1 MFNMANTEYYCVIR
15 KISWTVLELKNN
27 QLLITEPQIIIE
39 KYDVYTNVI
48 FKFCLTVVYILYKSL
63 KKIRY
68 EYLIFTWHVDLSHT
82 AYDMINNEIKFIDL
96 KIKFNDKNEFIMI
109 K

>member
-1 MFNMANTEYYCVIR
+1 M
-15 KISWTVLELKNN
+15 LKGR
-27 QLLITEPQIIIE
+27 LHIIQ
-39 KYDVYTNVI
+39 
-48 FKFCLTVVYILYKSL
+48 KF

-68 EYLIFTWHVDLSHT
+68 EYLIFTSHVDLSHT
-82 AYDMINNEIKFIDL
+82 AYVMINNEIKFIDL